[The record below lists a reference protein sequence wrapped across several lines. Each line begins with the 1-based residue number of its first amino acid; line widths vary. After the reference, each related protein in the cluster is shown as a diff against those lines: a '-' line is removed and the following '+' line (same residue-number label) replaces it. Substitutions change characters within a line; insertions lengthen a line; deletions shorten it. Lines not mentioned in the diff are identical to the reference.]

1 MRIASFRQVWLVF
14 FLAIFLRSEK
24 KPQIA
29 QEQLYFSFENPPSL
43 RSRTKRF
50 LQAVVSYKNSN
61 ITQNGSDDSLPSL
74 MFTPIRWGRN
84 TICVIRLRHLPTFI
98 ISKTQF
104 QINVNPVKSQGSVF
118 TLPFV
123 LFDLAWV
130 FVFFQGIQEVC
141 RKHLQ
146 TVRPL
151 GFLRQ
156 TIIFVRDNHP

>member
-14 FLAIFLRSEK
+14 FSAIFLRSEK

-50 LQAVVSYKNSN
+50 LQAVGSYKNSN

-104 QINVNPVKSQGSVF
+104 QINVNPEKNQGSIHAALCSIRF
-118 TLPFV
+118 S
-123 LFDLAWV
+123 
-130 FVFFQGIQEVC
+130 
-141 RKHLQ
+141 
-146 TVRPL
+146 L
-151 GFLRQ
+151 GFRFFPRHTRSLSQ
-156 TIIFVRDNHP
+156 TSADCEASRIPPANDYICPG